1 MLLDSSHN
9 ALCTW
14 SFLVSWLSSYWQL
27 LILWFFLCVA
37 LIVIVSVWIL
47 WGFDLTED
55 WVRLLAKPRVA
66 LAAIFPSLI
75 AVARDFE
82 ETTSIPLRVG
92 TVSALLAAVAA
103 LQLYVEESN
112 NRDRVKTKDYALERT
127 REEAERAERAESLL
141 VALINETREA
151 RKRTER
157 AEDLIIASINEARE
171 GTREANALLGRIANG
186 ITAAAAAAEEARQ
199 ENE

>member
-1 MLLDSSHN
+1 MLLNSCHN
-9 ALCTW
+9 ALDSW
-14 SFLVSWLSSYWQL
+14 VFLASWLSSYWQL
-27 LILWFFLCVA
+27 LILWIFLCIA
-37 LIVIVSVWIL
+37 LIIIAFVWIL

-82 ETTSIPLRVG
+82 KTTSIPLRVG

-112 NRDRVKTKDYALERT
+112 NRDRVKTKDEALERT
-127 REEAERAERAESLL
+127 REATERAERAESLL
-141 VALINETREA
+141 FDLINETREA
-151 RKRTER
+151 TARTER
-157 AEDLIIASINEARE
+157 AENLIIDSINEARE
-171 GTREANALLGRIANG
+171 GRREANALLRRIADG
-186 ITAAAAAAEEARQ
+186 ITAAAAAAEEAQ
-199 ENE
+199 EENE